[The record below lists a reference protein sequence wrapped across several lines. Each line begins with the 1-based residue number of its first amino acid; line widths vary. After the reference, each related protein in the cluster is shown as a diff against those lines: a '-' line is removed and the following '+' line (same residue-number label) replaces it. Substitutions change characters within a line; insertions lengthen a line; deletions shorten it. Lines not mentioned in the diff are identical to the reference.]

1 MTNILR
7 ISQTMP
13 MTSMNGIPII
23 LIVNTQK
30 ITQKT
35 TPIGWTTCQ
44 KIHMKTTSTTTLNGS
59 RMNQDIGMSM
69 KTI

>member
-7 ISQTMP
+7 ISQTLP
-13 MTSMNGIPII
+13 MTSMNGILII
-23 LIVNTQK
+23 LTLNTQK

-35 TPIGWTTCQ
+35 TPIGPMTCQ
-44 KIHMKTTSTTTLNGS
+44 KIHNQTTSTTTMNGS
-59 RMNQDIGMSM
+59 WMNQDIGTSM